1 MASADAK
8 LAKHSGRTIQGSTRL
23 VGIIGD
29 PISHTL
35 SPRMHN
41 AAFEALGIDFAY
53 VPFQADGA
61 HLKDVI
67 RSIGALGLV
76 GINVTVPFKE
86 KVLRYLDRTTPDAA
100 AIGAVNTIVH
110 DGRFLIGYNTDAEGF
125 RLALLAAGLRL
136 RGKRVLVVG
145 AGGSARAVIHALAA
159 AGAADVVI
167 ANRTVAKARKLART
181 FGKRE
186 GRIRAADLEIL
197 DDIDFLADRQLVVNC
212 TPLGLKGSSFFDY
225 AVESTPED
233 CLHFDLAYG
242 KRPTPFLEAAA
253 AIGRP
258 VLDGR
263 HMLAHQ
269 GALAFKLFT
278 GRRAPLDVMLA
289 ALGVAAPS

>member
-1 MASADAK
+1 MAINKAKSTTIDRDSAIK
-8 LAKHSGRTIQGSTRL
+8 GSTRL

-41 AAFEALGIDFAY
+41 AAFAELGLDYAY
-53 VPFQADGA
+53 VPLQANG
-61 HLKDVI
+61 LRIKDVV
-67 RSIGALGLV
+67 RSIAALGFA

-86 KVLRYLDRTTPDAA
+86 KVLRYLDRTTADAA
-100 AIGAVNTIVH
+100 AIGAVNTIVN
-110 DGRFLIGYNTDAEGF
+110 DGRHLIGYNTDAEGF
-125 RLALLAAGLRL
+125 RLALVGAGLRL

-145 AGGSARAVIHALAA
+145 AGGSARAVVYALAQ
-159 AGAADVVI
+159 AGASDIVI
-167 ANRTVAKARKLART
+167 ANRTISKARKLATT
-181 FGKRE
+181 FGKRP
-186 GRIRAADLEIL
+186 GVLRAADLEVL
-197 DDIDFLADRQLVVNC
+197 DDIDLLSDRQLVVNC

-233 CLHFDLAYG
+233 CLHFDLTYG
-242 KRPTPFLEAAA
+242 TQPTPFLRAAA
-253 AIGRP
+253 AAKRP

-278 GRRAPLDVMLA
+278 GRRAPIDTMLA
-289 ALGVAAPS
+289 AIGIE